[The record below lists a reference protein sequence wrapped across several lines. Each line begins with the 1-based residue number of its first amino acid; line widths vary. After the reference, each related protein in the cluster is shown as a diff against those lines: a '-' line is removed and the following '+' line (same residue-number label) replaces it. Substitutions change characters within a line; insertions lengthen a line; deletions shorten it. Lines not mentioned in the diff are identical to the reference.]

1 MFELAA
7 LILCLAVVIAIASWR
22 APLPIWAVTM
32 LAIGLGSQGAPPE
45 GGLEMLPFRPLNFV
59 AWVLSAIFVAFSIP
73 PLRRRLSSAARDAF
87 LIGRPMSTHCYDISL
102 LRNCA
107 LHVNGH
113 AIHAHADCSPLHRQ
127 WPPNPHAPV
136 ENSALGQWYTR
147 TIGRH

>member
-73 PLRRRLSSAARDAF
+73 PLRRISGARCVPNRA
-87 LIGRPMSTHCYDISL
+87 SNVNSL
-102 LRNCA
+102 LRYIPSPKLCIT
-107 LHVNGH
+107 VNGH